1 MHDNNKVK
9 IVTIASR
16 KGGVGKTTT
25 VAQIGAGLSISGVGV
40 GRVVLVDTDS
50 HALLGDYLGVGAADD
65 FAAAF
70 LGERAIEDCLVPVP
84 GYDRLWVMRGGERTF
99 DDVEIEFVQ
108 QEEKASI
115 ATTLADRL
123 DNMFVLLSDLVGED
137 ELLIGVIDTGP
148 NRSMIQTAALMVAD
162 YIVCPLTPE
171 YGGEKGMYSTW
182 HWFQAMGR
190 AADQDGKG
198 FGVLPQKYDLKG
210 DVRAFQLAIGRPV
223 LPIIPFSDAIQDLTN
238 KGRTIWTS
246 KKLEGTPV
254 HQQYA
259 RLVRKIA
266 DGLGLQLK
274 EEFRSKQKSGKKRE
288 KTNG

>member
-1 MHDNNKVK
+1 MHDNTKVK

-25 VAQIGAGLSISGVGV
+25 VAQVGAGLSISGVGV

-50 HALLGDYLGVGAADD
+50 HALLGNYLGVGEADD

-84 GYDRLWVMRGGERTF
+84 GYDHLWVMRGGERTY

-108 QEEKASI
+108 QEERQSI
-115 ATTLADRL
+115 AKTLAERL
-123 DNMFVLLSDLVGED
+123 DNMFVLLAQLVEEN

-162 YIVCPLTPE
+162 YVVCPLTPE
-171 YGGEKGMYSTW
+171 SGGEKGMYSTW
-182 HWFQAMGR
+182 HWFQDMAE
-190 AADQDGKG
+190 QNGKG
-198 FGVLPQKYDLKG
+198 FGLLPQKYDLNSDLHG
-210 DVRAFQLAIGRPV
+210 FEWATRRPA
-223 LPIIPFSDAIQDLTN
+223 LPIIPYSDAIPDLTN

-259 RLVRKIA
+259 RLVREIA
-266 DGLGLQLK
+266 DGLGLKLK
-274 EEFRSKQKSGKKRE
+274 EEFRPTQKSGKKRDRS
-288 KTNG
+288 NG